1 MVSTMELLLSYSMR
15 FYDRQFYT
23 RTNLNKDHVAKFQD
37 MLQAYFRFEKHLVSG
52 IPTVAEC
59 GDHMGMSGAYLSDLL
74 KEEPGM
80 GAQEHIHH
88 FVVNKAKNQLLNSN
102 DTVSQIAYS
111 LGFEYPQHFSRVFK
125 AKTGMSPGQFRKVG

>member
-1 MVSTMELLLSYSMR
+1 
-15 FYDRQFYT
+15 
-23 RTNLNKDHVAKFQD
+23 
-37 MLQAYFRFEKHLVSG
+37 
-52 IPTVAEC
+52 
-59 GDHMGMSGAYLSDLL
+59 
-74 KEEPGM
+74 M

-125 AKTGMSPGQFRKVG
+125 AKTGLSPGQFRKVG

>member
-1 MVSTMELLLSYSMR
+1 MNRSTR
-15 FYDRQFYT
+15 FYDRQFCT
-23 RTNLNKDHVAKFQD
+23 RTNLHKDHMTKFHD
-37 MLQAYFRFEKHLVSG
+37 MLQAYLHKEKHLVLG
-52 IPTVAEC
+52 ITLFSRC

-74 KEEPGM
+74 KEETGM

-102 DTVSQIAYS
+102 DTVGQIAYS